1 MNNELDVNEILAAMR
16 QQVGVMAQE
25 NAILTATVKK
35 LENERSTNNCSCN
48 KDN

>member
-1 MNNELDVNEILAAMR
+1 MNDQLDLNEILTVMR
-16 QQVGVMAQE
+16 NQIGAMAQE
-25 NAILTATVKK
+25 NAILVATVKK